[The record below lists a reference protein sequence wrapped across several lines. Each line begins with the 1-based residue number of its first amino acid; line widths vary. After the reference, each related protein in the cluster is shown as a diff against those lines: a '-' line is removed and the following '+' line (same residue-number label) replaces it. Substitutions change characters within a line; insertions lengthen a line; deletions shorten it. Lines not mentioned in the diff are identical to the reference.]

1 MINEIIKIDRNNYR
15 NTEQTTG
22 MKRIEAFSQDDVW
35 CGLVEMAPGE
45 VSGWHHHGI
54 NDTYLHLVSGKA
66 HFEFGVAGTERVEA
80 FEGDFVFIPAGT
92 IHREINPGDSVSCAV
107 LFRTGGGIPVI
118 NLEGPYIEKSE
129 I

>member
-1 MINEIIKIDRNNYR
+1 MGVCTAQFGSSRAEIEEPVSQI
-15 NTEQTTG
+15 TT
-22 MKRIEAFSQDDVW
+22 
-35 CGLVEMAPGE
+35 EMAPGE
-45 VSGWHHHGI
+45 VSAWHHHDI

-66 HFEFGVAGTERVEA
+66 NFEFGVAGTERVEA